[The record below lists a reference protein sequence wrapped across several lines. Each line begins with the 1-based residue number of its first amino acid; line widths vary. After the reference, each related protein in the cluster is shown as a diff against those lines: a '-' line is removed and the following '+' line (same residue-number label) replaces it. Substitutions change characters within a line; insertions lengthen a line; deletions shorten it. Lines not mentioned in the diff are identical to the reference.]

1 MDMSGVIDMGYLNA
15 LNCVQLLNAV
25 NGVDPNIIAMFYT
38 MNSPPLPPV
47 PPVAAMRIN
56 EICNNTGMKMNLLNQ
71 LMMMN
76 RPQLLQA
83 LQSIPVSDLLAS
95 VSNWGML
102 RTNLISDP
110 NEFSYLWT
118 LYPTDCNNFY
128 NSYNSTTLINMIK
141 DADGLNFIRKALDIN
156 LSIAGNILPSQKAI
170 MTFIV
175 MLNTYISSA
184 NMETIWYKMVGSY
197 GQYYSS
203 FQLSELDL
211 YGAKRLGTIQD
222 TLKLNSFYFNGSYNA
237 ASNSYNI
244 SSTFAPTYGA
254 SVNYYLTSFT
264 YGKKQYEIT
273 NHLGNVLSTVADYKL
288 PYLNSSGKLCYYPDV
303 RSENKYYAFGGAKDG
318 NWSVN
323 NYSYG
328 YQGSLKNNGLD
339 GTINTFYRQGDV
351 EGLFWTSVDPKF
363 YLTPWES
370 PYSLMGGNP
379 VVNTD
384 VLGDIIGQRREKV
397 DYGEEFTVAD
407 FGYRAFNDVKHSIE
421 NLALTFRKA
430 DPGMKWKADY
440 IRDEFGQETYGGTV
454 IKQVPSE
461 GKIID
466 IVEKAFD
473 VLTVVSVGS
482 FNGKDLI
489 LAAKTAAKPSVVKA
503 IGQVIKSNFIHG
515 KTSHMNVLEEVAK
528 KYADNGGIAFIHKA
542 LNTALGKKI
551 QSIGRLLPD
560 VTVIKSDGSI
570 HLLEMQSPGQSLD
583 KLRRKLRIMASELN
597 KEGYKVTTEL
607 RDVNGKVVK

>member
-1 MDMSGVIDMGYLNA
+1 MF
-15 LNCVQLLNAV
+15 
-25 NGVDPNIIAMFYT
+25 VDMFYT
-38 MNSPPLPPV
+38 SFFGMPNPDPVMRRNMICSNPGAFNAFKMQRLMDMPTFKSFLMSKYTKQEIWNALPNPF
-47 PPVAAMRIN
+47 
-56 EICNNTGMKMNLLNQ
+56 
-71 LMMMN
+71 
-76 RPQLLQA
+76 
-83 LQSIPVSDLLAS
+83 DLI
-95 VSNWGML
+95 
-102 RTNLISDP
+102 TNLISYP
-110 NEFSYLWT
+110 NMALRLLSSSQYYVIMQTFNAMTNTDFLTCFYQFRPQNYFSYVYSLGQ
-118 LYPTDCNNFY
+118 LGSIFAKGYP
-128 NSYNSTTLINMIK
+128 
-141 DADGLNFIRKALDIN
+141 
-156 LSIAGNILPSQKAI
+156 I
-170 MTFIV
+170 MTFMSDFARNNPSQIEALWNA
-175 MLNTYISSA
+175 ML
-184 NMETIWYKMVGSY
+184 GSY

-203 FQLSELDL
+203 FKLSELDL
-211 YGAKRLGTIQD
+211 YGAKRLGNIQD